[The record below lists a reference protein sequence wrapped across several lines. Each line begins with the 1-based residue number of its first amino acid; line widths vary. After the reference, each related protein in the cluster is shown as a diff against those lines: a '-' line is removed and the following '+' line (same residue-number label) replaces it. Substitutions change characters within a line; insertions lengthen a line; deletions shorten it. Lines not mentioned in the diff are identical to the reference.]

1 MIEAGPR
8 IDAGPRIQA
17 GGLTHSLVL
26 TEAGGF
32 YPKFYGDYTAGL
44 TGAGS
49 RCRVLYEIKI
59 KLLYIKFDYIIR
71 A

>member
-32 YPKFYGDYTAGL
+32 YPKFYG
-44 TGAGS
+44 
-49 RCRVLYEIKI
+49 I
-59 KLLYIKFDYIIR
+59 
-71 A
+71 